1 MLEFRTVEAEQQS
14 GPEIA
19 YKVHT
24 LALPTCKSGIIK
36 VDVGSSDVLQ
46 YFTVYPVFGS
56 HFRQWEFRFSRCLKL
71 ADAKWRLATD

>member
-14 GPEIA
+14 RPEIA

-46 YFTVYPVFGS
+46 YLLYILFLVRILGS
-56 HFRQWEFRFSRCLKL
+56 GSSDSRGV
-71 ADAKWRLATD
+71 